1 MIERLKRPASRAQAD
16 SNGKGLDASEGE
28 TATRWRVVGI
38 AMLVAVIAAGH
49 IGKLPPALPSI
60 RIDLGLDIVSAGW
73 LASTFSTVGML
84 SAIAFGVVASR
95 LNPWHV
101 AVAGLALL
109 AVSGTGG
116 AFAVSAWQLLISR
129 FLEGLGFLS
138 VIVAA
143 PTLIASASAGR
154 ERGLALGI
162 FSGYVPVGVSLMI
175 FTAPAALS
183 VGGWRFLWLVVAS
196 LAILA
201 ALGMFLIGRTQ
212 RAPAKIDPLP
222 WNAIRQTFAQRGPWL
237 VATCFALY
245 GSQLYAIITWMP
257 TFMVEI
263 RGIDSANASVLT
275 ALIVV
280 ANGSFSFIGGW
291 FLHRGAVSWA
301 IITVAAGV
309 MGIAAGAAFF
319 LPMPDVMQYVA
330 IATLCGAGGL
340 VAAASFASAP
350 MFADTPRQTGLING
364 LIVQASNLAQF
375 VGPSALAATVAH
387 FGSWE
392 SALGLMAS
400 TNAAIV
406 AIALYLRKMGRA
418 F

>member
-1 MIERLKRPASRAQAD
+1 MIERLKRPAGRAQTDLAG
-16 SNGKGLDASEGE
+16 NGLHASVGE
-28 TATRWRVVGI
+28 TATRWRVVGM

-49 IGKLPPALPSI
+49 IGKLPPALPTI
-60 RIDLGLDIVSAGW
+60 RVDLGLDIVSAGW

-95 LNPWHV
+95 FNPWHV
-101 AVAGLALL
+101 TVAGLAML
-109 AVSGTGG
+109 AISGTGG
-116 AFAVSAWQLLISR
+116 AFAASVWQLLISR

-138 VIVAA
+138 VVIAA

-175 FTAPAALS
+175 FTAPATLS

-196 LAILA
+196 LAIMA

-212 RAPAKIDPLP
+212 RAPAKADPLP
-222 WNAIRQTFAQRGPWL
+222 WNAIRQTLAQRGPWL
-237 VATCFALY
+237 VSACFVLY
-245 GSQLYAIITWMP
+245 GSQLYAVITWMP

-263 RGIDSANASVLT
+263 RGIDPAVASVLT

-280 ANGSFSFIGGW
+280 ANGSCSFLGGW
-291 FLHRGAVSWA
+291 FLHRGAVPWA
-301 IITVAAGV
+301 IITVAAGI

-319 LPMPDVMQYVA
+319 LPTPEVLQYVA

-350 MFADTPRQTGLING
+350 IFADTPRQTGLING

-375 VGPSALAATVAH
+375 VGPSALAATVVH
-387 FGSWE
+387 FGNWE
-392 SALGLMAS
+392 SALWLMVC

-406 AIALYLRKMGRA
+406 AIALYLRKIG
-418 F
+418 